1 MFFWD
6 FAKMFRTA
14 IPCRSYN
21 NDVIISFQASLNL
34 FGVFYKSYK
43 PNAAKIALAE
53 KELNC
58 FVKGAWLYKE
68 FIIISFQNSLNYF
81 LDMML
86 ITLAEVLSKSLVIV
100 LSKLIWTE
108 LVSLTYLIVWIWR
121 LSPLLKG
128 SYNILSKWRDLAIVA
143 LSISLKLVLIK
154 YQCCPHIESSE
165 LISTANQLTG
175 F

>member
-21 NDVIISFQASLNL
+21 NDVISSFQASLNL

-68 FIIISFQNSLNYF
+68 FIIITFQNSLNYF

-108 LVSLTYLIVWIWR
+108 LVSLTYLIVRIWW

-128 SYNILSKWRDLAIVA
+128 SYKWRDLAMVA

>member
-1 MFFWD
+1 
-6 FAKMFRTA
+6 MFRTA

-21 NDVIISFQASLNL
+21 NDVISSFQASLNL

-53 KELNC
+53 KELNW

-108 LVSLTYLIVWIWR
+108 LVSLTYLIVWIWW

-128 SYNILSKWRDLAIVA
+128 SSYKWRDLAIVA

>member
-1 MFFWD
+1 
-6 FAKMFRTA
+6 MFRTA

-86 ITLAEVLSKSLVIV
+86 ITLAEVLSK
-100 LSKLIWTE
+100 LIWTE
-108 LVSLTYLIVWIWR
+108 LVSLTYLIVWIWW

-128 SYNILSKWRDLAIVA
+128 SYKWRDLAIVA